1 MINQD
6 LKNRVV
12 QIAADLYP
20 LGPNEKSVW
29 RRAGGD
35 LSLLNLSEAGRF
47 AWYAA
52 INQLDKGGGGENITL
67 ESLVNV
73 MIEDFDGN
81 AELQNFAREIVSEKW
96 TSTLAKKIEN
106 EKLEYS
112 PAEQPWYQC
121 DFPETHELEPD
132 SLLELATRM
141 DVLIF
146 TATSVEL
153 QYALGKMIPLEGQ
166 AAVIQGVSGSETYF
180 LGRFG
185 AFNAVLTKT
194 RMGTIGA
201 GAATLAAEQALRI
214 WQPRAAF
221 MIGIAFG
228 KDPAKQHIGE
238 VLLASAIVPYEPRR
252 IGNQTIVRGIAMP
265 SDSTL
270 QNRFENA
277 LGWKFT
283 LPNGDKCKFDIG
295 QLLSGNQLIDDEQA
309 KKTLFAEFPVAI
321 GGEMEGAGFYAAAAQ
336 HRVPALLIK
345 AICDWGDGKKH
356 KGHQPLAAASS
367 ISFLHFVLSQ
377 KNALNS

>member
-12 QIAADLYP
+12 EIAADLYS
-20 LGPNEKSVW
+20 LGPAEKSVW

-47 AWYAA
+47 AWYSA
-52 INQLDKGGGGENITL
+52 IDQLDKGGGGENITI
-67 ESLVNV
+67 ESLINT
-73 MIEDFDGN
+73 MLEDFSSSHDLKSLV
-81 AELQNFAREIVSEKW
+81 EEIVPGKHIVATAEI
-96 TSTLAKKIEN
+96 IES

-112 PAEQPWYQC
+112 TEDQPWYQSG
-121 DFPETHELEPD
+121 FPETHELESD
-132 SLLELATRM
+132 LLPEFVPQT

-146 TATSVEL
+146 TATNVEL
-153 QYALGKMIPLEGQ
+153 CYALGKTLPLKGQ
-166 AAVIQGVSGSETYF
+166 TAILQGISGSETYF

-185 AFNAVLTKT
+185 KFNAVLTKT
-194 RMGTIGA
+194 RMGTIGV

-238 VLLASAIVPYEPRR
+238 VLVASAIVPYESRR
-252 IGNQTIVRGIAMP
+252 VGSHTIVRGIAML
-265 SDSTL
+265 SDPTL

-277 LGWKFT
+277 LGWNFT
-283 LPNGDKCKFDIG
+283 LPNGEKCKFDIG

-309 KKTLFAEFPVAI
+309 KKKLFAEFPAAI
-321 GGEMEGAGFYAAAAQ
+321 GGEMEGAGFYAAASQ
-336 HRVPALLIK
+336 HRVPALLVK

-356 KGHQPLAAASS
+356 KGYQPLAAASS
-367 ISFLHFVLSQ
+367 VSFLHFVLSQ
-377 KNALNS
+377 KNTLN

>member
-1 MINQD
+1 MIDQD

-20 LGPNEKSVW
+20 LGPTEKSIW
-29 RRAGGD
+29 RRSGGD

-47 AWYAA
+47 AWYSA
-52 INQLDKGGGGENITL
+52 IDQLDKGGGGENITL
-67 ESLVNV
+67 ESLIGA
-73 MIEDFDGN
+73 MLEDFRSSS
-81 AELQNFAREIVSEKW
+81 ELQNLAGEIVSGKQISVTPEI
-96 TSTLAKKIEN
+96 IES
-106 EKLEYS
+106 EKLKYS
-112 PAEQPWYQC
+112 PEEQPWYRS
-121 DFPETHELEPD
+121 DFPEMHEFESD
-132 SLLELATRM
+132 SLPEVAAQT

-146 TATSVEL
+146 TATNVEL
-153 QYALGKMIPLEGQ
+153 QYALGKTLPLAGQ
-166 AAVIQGVSGSETYF
+166 TTILQGVSGNETYF

-194 RMGTIGA
+194 RMGTVGA
-201 GAATLAAEQALRI
+201 GAATLAAEQALRV

-221 MIGIAFG
+221 MVGIAFG

-238 VLLASAIVPYEPRR
+238 VLVASAIIPYEPRR
-252 IGNQTIVRGIAMP
+252 VGSQTIVRGIAMS
-265 SDSTL
+265 SDPRL

-277 LGWKFT
+277 LGWNFT
-283 LPNGDKCKFDIG
+283 LPNGEKCKFDIG

-309 KKTLFAEFPVAI
+309 KKNLFAEFPVAI

-356 KGHQPLAAASS
+356 KAHQPLAAAASV
-367 ISFLHFVLSQ
+367 SFLHFVLSQ
-377 KNALNS
+377 KNTLNS